1 MLEDR
6 TTVDPRNDKRPLGER
21 MAAYGCTRVVPLGG
35 ELVEPT
41 QLEYLDLLARRA
53 SAQSRSVH
61 AVVEHQGTAL
71 LYVVNAAEEA
81 VTDAHRTEVQKM
93 LANRS
98 DPAWLGILRAGS
110 LEVWPIGF
118 APAASEPIK
127 VVVEDT
133 SEAPLFFQSLVHGTF
148 QEKPEGTDYVYN
160 RIFGLLDQT
169 IQTFVAGPRN
179 DSTKERKRSRPKK
192 QSQAAGSVDP
202 LDVLSMAGRALF
214 FRFLIDRRIVLPS
227 ELLDICPAADDLK
240 DGFSNAQ
247 KAAQTS
253 AWLDETFNGDFLPLI
268 DEKVSPDQRAERERA
283 YLQFYQGISTRTGG
297 EMFRHLHAILRSFQ
311 HVGAQSFQLTFDWGD
326 FDFAHIPI
334 GVLSQVYES
343 FAHRVDPRTARDTS
357 VHYTPRTIARL
368 LVEEAFAAI
377 AEPADAHVLDPACG
391 AGIFLGLAFRRLVQE
406 RWRKTKQ
413 QPSAIEIR
421 KILYEQVR
429 GFDISESALRLAALT
444 LYITAIELNASPC
457 PPKTLK
463 FPRNLR
469 SEVLFHFG
477 HDKAAPAPNTFP
489 LGSLGNA
496 VPTRFNEQFDVVLG
510 NPPWTQLKEDKAK
523 HDGAKAAKTTD
534 KLNQAFTEI
543 GRRALTTRGLHG
555 QATQYKN
562 PSKGP
567 DLPFVFRAT
576 EWAKEKSG
584 LIAMVLPARVFL
596 RSPDKHCD
604 AWRDLV
610 STVSVT
616 GIINGA
622 DLRKTAVW
630 RNVDMPFCLFFARNE
645 KPRAGHRFHYA
656 TPSYE
661 LDVNGTGRFRI
672 DYATTQ
678 PVQMERVLEKRWLL
692 KTLMFGTWRDVEL
705 MERIFSAF
713 PCTLEKIWKQWDP
726 DHNKTGQGYKLSP
739 NLEQD
744 DASFLLELKDFG
756 ARISEFSIPVDQLCT
771 FYEKHRRKTAHR
783 SRRETLYQPPLTIIP
798 ESPGEDPRHPHA
810 YHSAIPLAFSQSFFG
825 YSCAGHPEAETLS
838 ALLYLLPHSEV
849 FRYFCLMTSIRV
861 GFDRQTF
868 NKEDLDRI
876 PFPRVEGL
884 AENDKGCV
892 RELARALEH
901 ERDKPWEAIDQLFL
915 DLYKLTKD
923 DGETIRDTLFSSS
936 FYREAGRD
944 AFAPPQRETRNLFR
958 QTMRDML
965 DPFFSILDECIAVE
979 EAPFAIDPCRSAWQ
993 FSWIAREGVA
1003 CPLSSSLLHS
1013 AMKEAD
1019 QRAASRIIVR
1029 APASRGLLLG
1039 ILNQSRYW
1047 TRTRAR
1053 ICAQAIVRDYLDAF
1067 DLPEET

>member
-1 MLEDR
+1 MDL
-6 TTVDPRNDKRPLGER
+6 RNDKRSINER

-35 ELVEPT
+35 ELVEPA

-53 SAQSRSVH
+53 STQSRSVH

-71 LYVVNAAEEA
+71 LYVMNAAEEA
-81 VTDAHRTEVQKM
+81 VTDTHRLQVQKM

-98 DPAWLGILRAGS
+98 DPAWLGILKAGS

-118 APAASEPIK
+118 APAASEPIN

-133 SEAPLFFQSLVHGTF
+133 PDAPQFFQSLVHGTF

-160 RIFGLLDQT
+160 RIFDLLDQT
-169 IQTFVAGPRN
+169 IQTFVPSQRN
-179 DSTKERKRSRPKK
+179 GGAKEQKLSRRKERLE
-192 QSQAAGSVDP
+192 ATGSVDP
-202 LDVLSMAGRALF
+202 LNVLSMAGRALF

-227 ELLDICPAADDLK
+227 ELSDICPAADDLN
-240 DGFSNAQ
+240 DAFSTAQ

-253 AWLDETFNGDFLPLI
+253 AWLDETFNGDFLPLV
-268 DEKVSPDQRAERERA
+268 DEKVSTEQRTERERA
-283 YLQFYQGISTRTGG
+283 YLQFYQGIRTRTGG

-368 LVEEAFAAI
+368 LVEEAFAAV

-413 QPSAIEIR
+413 QPSAQEIR
-421 KILYEQVR
+421 KILYEQIR

-444 LYITAIELNASPC
+444 LYITAIELNASPR

-469 SEVLFHFG
+469 SEVLFYFG
-477 HDKAAPAPNTFP
+477 HDNAAPASNTFP

-496 VPTRFNEQFDVVLG
+496 VPTRFNGQFDVVLG

-523 HDGAKAAKTTD
+523 RDGDKAAKTTD
-534 KLNQAFTEI
+534 KLNRAFTEI
-543 GRRALTTRGLHG
+543 GRRVLTTRGLHA

-576 EWAKEKSG
+576 EWAKDKSG

-596 RSPDKHCD
+596 RTPDKHCD
-604 AWRDLV
+604 AWHDLV

-630 RNVDMPFCLFFARNE
+630 RNIDMPFCLFFARNE

-678 PVQMERVLEKRWLL
+678 PLQMERVIEKRWLL

-705 MERIFSAF
+705 MERILSAL
-713 PCTLEKIWKQWDP
+713 PLTLEEIWMKWDL
-726 DHNKTGQGYKLSP
+726 DQIKTGKGYDLSP
-739 NLEQD
+739 GLEQN
-744 DASFLLELKDFG
+744 DALFLSELKELE
-756 ARISEFSIPVDQLCT
+756 ARIDQFSIPFAQLHT
-771 FYEKHRRKTAHR
+771 FYENHQRKTAHR
-783 SRRETLYQPPLTIIP
+783 PRRKALYEGPLVVVP
-798 ESPGEDPRHPHA
+798 QSPGSDPTQPRA
-810 YHSAIPLAFSQSFFG
+810 YRSTQPLAFSVSFYG

-876 PFPRVEGL
+876 PFPRVEEF
-884 AENDKGCV
+884 AEHQKSRI

-915 DLYKLTKD
+915 DLYQLSKD

-944 AFAPPQRETRNLFR
+944 AFVPPQRQARSVFR

-965 DPFFSILDECIAVE
+965 DPFFSILDEHVAVE
-979 EAPFAIDPCRSAWQ
+979 EASFALDPWRSTWQ
-993 FSWIAREGVA
+993 FLWVAREGVA
-1003 CPLSSSLLHS
+1003 CPLNSSLLHS

-1029 APASRGLLLG
+1029 APASQGLLLG

-1053 ICAQAIVRDYLDAF
+1053 ICAQAILRDYLDAF